1 MTQDPSDLGPEQQP
15 RWLDDTEQAA
25 WRGFLRAHLLVQD
38 RLRRQLQRDT
48 DLSIADY
55 EVLVNLSEAPDGS
68 LRSFQLGAAMQWEA
82 SRLSHQLRR
91 MEQRGLVQRRSC
103 GGDRRGVDVALTE
116 RGREAIRQAAP
127 LHVAEVR
134 EVFIDALDRAQLESL
149 ISVASTVE
157 KRHADLPTVG
167 CPDGPE
173 DLPCPT

>member
-1 MTQDPSDLGPEQQP
+1 MTRDQPDLGTSQQP

-25 WRGFLRAHLLVQD
+25 WRGFLRTYLLVQD

-55 EVLVNLSEAPDGS
+55 EVLVNLSEAPEGV
-68 LRSFQLGAAMQWEA
+68 LRSYQLGAALQWEA

-91 MEQRGLVQRRSC
+91 MEQRGLVKRWSC
-103 GGDRRGVDVALTE
+103 GGDRRGVNVALSE
-116 RGREAIRQAAP
+116 RGRDAIEQAAP

-134 EVFIDALDRAQLESL
+134 EVFIDALDRAQIESL

-157 KRHADLPTVG
+157 ERHAELPEVG
-167 CPDGPE
+167 CPDGQDE
-173 DLPCPT
+173 VA